1 MLMFNA
7 EWVLCCPPKERDL
20 DETRAMDRFLAEVER
35 RAFRIALVS
44 VRDRDEALDI
54 VQDAMI
60 RLVRT
65 YGARPSE
72 EWRPLFFRIL
82 TTRTDTGYD
91 PATKTRTKEVTVD
104 RTPPPAE

>member
-1 MLMFNA
+1 
-7 EWVLCCPPKERDL
+7 
-20 DETRAMDRFLAEVER
+20 
-35 RAFRIALVS
+35 
-44 VRDRDEALDI
+44 
-54 VQDAMI
+54 MI